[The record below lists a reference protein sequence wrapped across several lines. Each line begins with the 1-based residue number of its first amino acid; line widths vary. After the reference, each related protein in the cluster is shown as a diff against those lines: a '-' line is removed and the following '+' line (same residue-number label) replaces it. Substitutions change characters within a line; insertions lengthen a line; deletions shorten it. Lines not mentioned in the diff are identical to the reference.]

1 MSTPPPTRT
10 DRLRAWMLE
19 GLSDMGKGR
28 PGTSS
33 HPPGGTEPGASSVPA
48 NTAEGSAEGPEGAQ
62 STGGQTAGTGHQGQA
77 WWRVMCLSGV
87 DYFSTLGYQPGIAAL
102 AAGLLSP
109 IATIVLV
116 AVTLLGALPV
126 YRRVAEESPHGEGSI
141 AMLER
146 LLSFWKGKLFV
157 LTLLGFAATDFLI
170 TITLSAADASTH
182 LVENPHLSAVL
193 HDKQMVITLA
203 LIALLG
209 AVFLKGFLEA
219 IGVAVAL
226 VGVYL
231 ALNLVVV
238 TTGLWHVVTEEHVVT
253 DWTTALTAQHS
264 NVFAMVGVALIVFP
278 KLALGLSGF
287 ETGVAVMPHV
297 HGDPD
302 DTEAHPAGRIR
313 GAKKL
318 LTTAALIMSVFL
330 ICTSFV
336 TTVLIP
342 HQEFESG
349 GQANGRALAYLA
361 HEYLG
366 NIFGTVYDASTIAI
380 LWFAGASAM
389 AGLLNLMPR
398 YLPRYGMAP
407 HWARA
412 VRPMVL
418 VFILVAFLVTWIFD
432 ANVDAQ
438 GGAYAT
444 GVLVLISSAAI
455 AVTIAARKAGQRRW
469 AVCFGVISAVFLY
482 TTVVNVI
489 ERPDGVKIGACF
501 IAGIILISLASRLAR
516 AFELRVTD
524 MDFDET
530 ANRFIQD
537 ASRGTVRFIANEPG
551 LRDAAEYQEKLEQI
565 RADNDIP
572 AHEDLVLVEV
582 TVTDPSEFET
592 SLTVRGEVL
601 HDHYRVL
608 AVESSSIPNALA
620 ALLLHVRD
628 VTGTRPHIYF
638 EWTEGGPFAN
648 FLRFFLF
655 GHGEV
660 APVTREV
667 LREAEPDRS
676 RRPRVHVG

>member
-1 MSTPPPTRT
+1 MAASVPAGASSRATARQ
-10 DRLRAWMLE
+10 RLHAWMLE
-19 GLSDMGKGR
+19 GLSDMARHQKGAHAG
-28 PGTSS
+28 PVSS
-33 HPPGGTEPGASSVPA
+33 HP
-48 NTAEGSAEGPEGAQ
+48 
-62 STGGQTAGTGHQGQA
+62 GQR
-77 WWRVMCLSGV
+77 WWRVMCLTGV

-116 AVTLLGALPV
+116 LVTLAGALPV
-126 YRRVAEESPHGEGSI
+126 YRRVAKESPHGQGSI

-170 TITLSAADASTH
+170 TITLSAADAATH
-182 LVENPHLSAVL
+182 LVENPHLTSAL
-193 HDKQMVITLA
+193 RNGQMTITLL

-219 IGVAVAL
+219 IGVAVVL
-226 VGVYL
+226 VGLYL
-231 ALNLVVV
+231 TLNVVV
-238 TTGLWHVVTEEHVVT
+238 VVAGLWHVATASQLVT
-253 DWTTALTAQHS
+253 DWSHALTAEHGS
-264 NVFAMVGVALIVFP
+264 PLAMVGVALLVFP

-287 ETGVAVMPHV
+287 ETGVAVMPHIE
-297 HGDPD
+297 GDPG
-302 DTEAHPAGRIR
+302 DTEERPTGRIR

-318 LTTAALIMSVFL
+318 LTTSAVIMSVFL
-330 ICTSFV
+330 IVTSFI

-342 HQEFESG
+342 EPAFQPG
-349 GQANGRALAYLA
+349 GSANGRALAYLA

-366 NIFGTVYDASTIAI
+366 SAFGTVYDISTIAI

-389 AGLLNLMPR
+389 AGLLNLMPQ

-418 VFILVAFLVTWIFD
+418 VFTLVAFLVTWIFNAD
-432 ANVDAQ
+432 VDAQ

-455 AVTIAARKAGQRRW
+455 AVTIAARRARERGW
-469 AVCFGVISAVFLY
+469 TIGFAVISVVFLY
-482 TTVVNVI
+482 TTVTNVF

-501 IAGIILISLASRLAR
+501 IAGIILVSFLSRLAR
-516 AFELRVTD
+516 AFELRVTSVVLD
-524 MDFDET
+524 TMAE
-530 ANRFIQD
+530 RFIRD
-537 ASRGTVRFIANEPG
+537 IAHRKIRFIANEPDQ
-551 LRDAAEYQEKLEQI
+551 RDLAEYRDKLEQI
-565 RADNDIP
+565 RTDNDLPVDDDFIF
-572 AHEDLVLVEV
+572 VEV
-582 TVTDPSEFET
+582 TVGDPSEFE
-592 SLTVRGEVL
+592 SELRVRGEVL
-601 HDHYRVL
+601 HGRYRVL
-608 AVESSSIPNALA
+608 CLESSTISNALA
-620 ALLLHVRD
+620 ALLLHARD
-628 VTGTRPHIYF
+628 LTGQRPHIYF
-638 EWTEGGPFAN
+638 EWTEGNPFAQ

-655 GHGEV
+655 GQGEV

-667 LREAEPDRS
+667 LREAEPNRD

>member
-1 MSTPPPTRT
+1 MAASAGSPRT
-10 DRLRAWMLE
+10 AVRPRLRAWMLE
-19 GLSDMGKGR
+19 GLADMAKNH
-28 PGTSS
+28 PGP
-33 HPPGGTEPGASSVPA
+33 HAAPQ
-48 NTAEGSAEGPEGAQ
+48 SAAR
-62 STGGQTAGTGHQGQA
+62 GQR
-77 WWRVMCLSGV
+77 WWRVMCLTGV

-109 IATIVLV
+109 VATLVLV
-116 AVTLLGALPV
+116 VVTLAGALPV
-126 YRRVAEESPHGEGSI
+126 YRRVARESPHGQGSI

-170 TITLSAADASTH
+170 TITLSAADAATH
-182 LVENPHLSAVL
+182 LVENPHVSTAL
-193 HDKQMVITLA
+193 HGRELVITLV

-226 VGVYL
+226 VGLYL
-231 ALNLVVV
+231 GLNAVVV
-238 TTGLWHVVTEEHVVT
+238 GVGLWHVVTAAHLVP
-253 DWTTALTAQHS
+253 DWAGALTAEHG
-264 NVFAMVGVALIVFP
+264 NVPAMVGVALLVFP

-287 ETGVAVMPHV
+287 ETGVAVMPHIE
-297 HGDPD
+297 GDPD
-302 DTEAHPAGRIR
+302 DTEQRPAGRIR

-318 LTTAALIMSVFL
+318 LTTAAVIMSVFL
-330 ICTSFV
+330 IITSFV
-336 TTVLIP
+336 TTLLIP
-342 HQEFESG
+342 KEAFQPG
-349 GQANGRALAYLA
+349 GSANGRALAYLA

-366 NIFGTVYDASTIAI
+366 SAFGTVYDVSTIAI

-389 AGLLNLMPR
+389 AGLLNLMPQ

-418 VFILVAFLVTWIFD
+418 VFTLVAFLVTWLFD
-432 ANVDAQ
+432 ADVDAQ

-455 AVTIAARKAGQRRW
+455 AVTIAARRAGEHGW
-469 AVCFGVISAVFLY
+469 WIGFAVIAVVFLY
-482 TTVVNVI
+482 TTVANVI

-501 IAGIILISLASRLAR
+501 ITGIILLSFLSRLAR
-516 AFELRVTD
+516 AFELRVTSVVLD
-524 MDFDET
+524 PIAE
-530 ANRFIQD
+530 RFIRDIAQ
-537 ASRGTVRFIANEPG
+537 RRIRFIANEPDR
-551 LRDAAEYQEKLEQI
+551 RDVAEYRDKLQQI

-572 AHEDLVLVEV
+572 ASEDFVFVEV
-582 TVTDPSEFET
+582 TVGDPSEFE
-592 SLTVRGEVL
+592 SELRVRGEVL
-601 HDHYRVL
+601 HGRYRVL
-608 AVESSSIPNALA
+608 CLESPAVSNALA

-628 VTGTRPHIYF
+628 VTGDRPHIYF
-638 EWTEGGPFAN
+638 EWTEGNPFAQ
-648 FLRFFLF
+648 FLRYFLF
-655 GHGEV
+655 GQGEV

-667 LREAEPDRS
+667 LREAEPDRD